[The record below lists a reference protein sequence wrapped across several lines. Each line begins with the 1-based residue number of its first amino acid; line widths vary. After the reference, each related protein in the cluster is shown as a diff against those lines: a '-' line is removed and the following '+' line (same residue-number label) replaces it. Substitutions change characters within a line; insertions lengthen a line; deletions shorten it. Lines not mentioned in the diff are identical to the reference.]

1 MSLKRVAAVTGGS
14 SGIGLSIV
22 KRLQVR
28 FSFIAKPYS
37 SSTSCYLFPSSAL
50 FHFATCFYCAPQ
62 RLGYAA
68 ISWDIQAPADS
79 SIPFV
84 NCDVSSEAKVAA
96 ALSETVGKLGASP
109 SVLINNCGLQYMAP
123 VTEFPL
129 EKWNTLLGIMVTGTF
144 LCSKAVIPGAGWPV
158 SVLSSFLTSQPQ
170 CRISLVLRNAAPR
183 LGPNS
188 QHILYSRQ
196 GSVTFQERVCSHFY
210 LVRVQFLT
218 FSCRYV
224 TSKHAVLGLSK
235 VMALETAAH
244 GITVNS
250 ICPGFVD
257 TPLMRAQIKKQAE
270 LNKMSE
276 DDVATQIML
285 KPACI
290 KKFTTVDQVAA
301 FVEFLVSDD
310 ASTITGEAFS
320 QSGGWGMG
328 R

>member
-1 MSLKRVAAVTGGS
+1 M
-14 SGIGLSIV
+14 
-22 KRLQVR
+22 
-28 FSFIAKPYS
+28 
-37 SSTSCYLFPSSAL
+37 
-50 FHFATCFYCAPQ
+50 
-62 RLGYAA
+62 
-68 ISWDIQAPADS
+68 
-79 SIPFV
+79 
-84 NCDVSSEAKVAA
+84 
-96 ALSETVGKLGASP
+96 
-109 SVLINNCGLQYMAP
+109 
-123 VTEFPL
+123 
-129 EKWNTLLGIMVTGTF
+129 
-144 LCSKAVIPGAGWPV
+144 
-158 SVLSSFLTSQPQ
+158 
-170 CRISLVLRNAAPR
+170 
-183 LGPNS
+183 GPNR
-188 QHILYSRQ
+188 QHFLDPRQ
-196 GSVTFQERVCSHFY
+196 GSLALQERVRGPFSRSLILHFGITR
-210 LVRVQFLT
+210 LG
-218 FSCRYV
+218 SYV

-328 R
+328 RC